1 MELQEMCALVTG
13 GSRGIGR
20 AVCLELAKRGANVA
34 LCYAGNAVLAERT
47 VKDCES
53 YGVKAKAFACD
64 VTDEQAVKGLVAAT
78 LETFGSIDILVNNAG
93 ITRDGL
99 LMTMT
104 GDSFDA
110 VIDANLKGSFLC
122 MKAVCRPMM
131 KQRGGRIINLSSVV
145 GLHGNAGQVNYS
157 ASKAGVI
164 GMTKSA
170 AKELASRGITVNAV
184 APGFIDT
191 DMTAALPENTRE
203 SLLQAIPLTRLGQAE
218 EVAKAVAFL
227 ASPDAAYITGQVLSV
242 DGGMSM

>member
-20 AVCLELAKRGANVA
+20 
-34 LCYAGNAVLAERT
+34 
-47 VKDCES
+47 
-53 YGVKAKAFACD
+53 
-64 VTDEQAVKGLVAAT
+64 
-78 LETFGSIDILVNNAG
+78 
-93 ITRDGL
+93 
-99 LMTMT
+99 
-104 GDSFDA
+104 
-110 VIDANLKGSFLC
+110 
-122 MKAVCRPMM
+122 AVCRPMM

-203 SLLQAIPLTRLGQAE
+203 SLLQAIPLTRLGLAE